1 MVIEQMLDASIFPQ
15 GWNTGG
21 ILAPRSDIEIPNPNW
36 PQAYTVFRQQM
47 ISATQ
52 RGPHPQWSSLSKSLQ
67 QAIQEALTGTAT
79 PAQALA
85 TAADKIRPVLAKTP
99 L

>member
-1 MVIEQMLDASIFPQ
+1 
-15 GWNTGG
+15 
-21 ILAPRSDIEIPNPNW
+21 
-36 PQAYTVFRQQM
+36 M

-85 TAADKIRPVLAKTP
+85 TAADKIRPMLAKTP